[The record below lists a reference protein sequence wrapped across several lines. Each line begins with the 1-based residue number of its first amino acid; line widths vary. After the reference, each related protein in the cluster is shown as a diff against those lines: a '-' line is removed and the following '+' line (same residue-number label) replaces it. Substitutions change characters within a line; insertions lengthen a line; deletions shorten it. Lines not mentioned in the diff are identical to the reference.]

1 MKIYKKAIYTDDK
14 AYNKV
19 LKCWAGGKIQPQTGT
34 EISIINPD
42 HLEIWGVQYAPGY
55 KLIMTVVEA
64 KINEKPDQFK
74 TLKLIP
80 S

>member
-1 MKIYKKAIYTDDK
+1 MIR
-14 AYNKV
+14 
-19 LKCWAGGKIQPQTGT
+19 L
-34 EISIINPD
+34 IIGYQNVEQVAKSSPRLASTPD
-42 HLEIWGVQYAPGY
+42 NLEIWGVQYAPGY

-64 KINEKPDQFK
+64 KINEKPNQFK

>member
-1 MKIYKKAIYTDDK
+1 M
-14 AYNKV
+14 
-19 LKCWAGGKIQPQTGT
+19 LSRWQ
-34 EISIINPD
+34 NPAPD
-42 HLEIWGVQYAPGY
+42 WPRFLSSTPDNLEIWGVQYAPGY

>member
-1 MKIYKKAIYTDDK
+1 M
-14 AYNKV
+14 
-19 LKCWAGGKIQPQTGT
+19 LSRWQ
-34 EISIINPD
+34 NPAPD
-42 HLEIWGVQYAPGY
+42 NLEIWGVQYAPGY

-80 S
+80 SKCIDMKELDMEKFSSR